1 MNDDDFYNDLS
12 KFLSFQII
20 QQLEKNLYHDQAENR
35 LTMKTPVEL

>member
-20 QQLEKNLYHDQAENR
+20 QQLEKNMYHA
-35 LTMKTPVEL
+35 